1 MHTSEV
7 RVRFYELDPYNH
19 VNHTIYL
26 AYFETAR
33 IDYLDELGVGL
44 DVMQKQGWQLVVVEL
59 KARFHAAAG
68 LHDVLTITT
77 EVGGVGRVTS
87 TWHQEMRRGEELVA
101 ALEVTAAFTDVTGK
115 PRRIPAEFVEA
126 VSPA

>member
-19 VNHTIYL
+19 VNHTNYL

-33 IDYLDELGVGL
+33 IDLLDERGVGL

-59 KARFHAAAG
+59 KAKFHSAAG

-77 EVGGVGRVTS
+77 EVGEMGRVTS
-87 TWHQEMRRGEELVA
+87 TWHQEMRRGEQLVA
-101 ALEVTAAFTDVTGK
+101 TLEVSAAFTDMAGK
-115 PRRIPAEFVEA
+115 PRRIPVQFVEA
-126 VSPA
+126 FSSA